1 MSREGLVCPGDCF
14 AFSAALFLTIL
25 KSNDIFF
32 WSKTQLRRL
41 EKHCVL
47 NTKSKS

>member
-25 KSNDIFF
+25 KSNDIFLV
-32 WSKTQLRRL
+32 KTQLRRL
-41 EKHCVL
+41 KKHCVF
-47 NTKSKS
+47 NTKFKS